1 MAEDISD
8 IYIRSSKDPLFNS
21 GIVENTTSIDV
32 IMSKIQMIL
41 FTNKGEVISDPDFG
55 ADIPTFL
62 WKTRFP
68 ASAIKSDIEEQFTN
82 YIPELSPGQYKINVY
97 ILPGSIQDIGVIQI
111 DLGINNFSAIFR

>member
-8 IYIRSSKDPLFNS
+8 IYIKSSKDPLFNS
-21 GIVENTTSIDV
+21 SIVENNTTIDV
-32 IMSKIQMIL
+32 ILTKIQMIL

-68 ASAIKSDIEEQFTN
+68 ASTIKADIEEQFSK
-82 YIPELSPGQYKINVY
+82 YIPELSPGDYKINVY

-111 DLGINNFSAIFR
+111 DLGISNFSAVFK

>member
-21 GIVENTTSIDV
+21 NVVENISATDV

-55 ADIPTFL
+55 ADIPMFL

-68 ASAIKSDIEEQFTN
+68 ASTIKSDIEEQITK
-82 YIPELSPGQYKINVY
+82 YIPELAPGQYKINVY
-97 ILPGSIQDIGVIQI
+97 ILPGTVQDIGIIQI
-111 DLGINNFSAIFR
+111 DLGIANFSAIFK

>member
-8 IYIRSSKDPLFNS
+8 IYIRSSNDPLFNS
-21 GIVENTTSIDV
+21 NIVENISISDV

-55 ADIPTFL
+55 ADIPMFL

-68 ASAIKSDIEEQFTN
+68 ASTIKSDIEEQITK
-82 YIPELSPGQYKINVY
+82 YIPELAPGQYKINVY
-97 ILPGSIQDIGVIQI
+97 ILPGTVQDIGIIQI
-111 DLGINNFSAIFR
+111 DLGVANFSAIFK